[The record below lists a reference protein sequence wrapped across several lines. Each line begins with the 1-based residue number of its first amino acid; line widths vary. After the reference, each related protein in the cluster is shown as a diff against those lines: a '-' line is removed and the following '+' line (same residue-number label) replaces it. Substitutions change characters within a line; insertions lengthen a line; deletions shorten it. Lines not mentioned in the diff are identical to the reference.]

1 MGMFLQERM
10 ANMLNDFEIS
20 PTNYMLAFLRQR
32 GWLLPNVTTTIPN
45 IIPEVE
51 PETEMVSGT
60 AFLAAALML
69 SLVDQIPRLST

>member
-1 MGMFLQERM
+1 
-10 ANMLNDFEIS
+10 MLNDFEIS

-60 AFLAAALML
+60 CLGFR
-69 SLVDQIPRLST
+69 V

>member
-1 MGMFLQERM
+1 MGLKLDACLQERM

-60 AFLAAALML
+60 CLGFR
-69 SLVDQIPRLST
+69 V